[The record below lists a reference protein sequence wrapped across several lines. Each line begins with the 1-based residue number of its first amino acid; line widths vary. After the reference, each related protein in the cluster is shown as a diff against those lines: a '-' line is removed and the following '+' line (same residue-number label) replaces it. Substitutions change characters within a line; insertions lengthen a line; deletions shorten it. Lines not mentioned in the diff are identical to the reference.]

1 MTDLFLTAQSSNHL
15 STIYIVP
22 SNPALGW
29 EYILYTHNF
38 YPLPNQNNTMGG
50 GAAVGGGF
58 DALLTQNQDRGFRGL
73 FKNGRALGLACFASL
88 GGVLYGYNQVC

>member
-1 MTDLFLTAQSSNHL
+1 
-15 STIYIVP
+15 
-22 SNPALGW
+22 
-29 EYILYTHNF
+29 
-38 YPLPNQNNTMGG
+38 MGG